1 MSDDHQ
7 ISAGKQ
13 GLEFGRCLI
22 PYLDVC
28 QPVPIDVGRGHQPFH
43 QTISLRANLPFRPP
57 DCDIILKLNYL
68 TLEQAVPTMSTSGSA
83 EEPDAWGI
91 MANLWRLMQSV
102 LDESAPGL
110 ESLGLS
116 VKAFFLLS
124 SVEELPFPAE
134 LARMMHLPP
143 PTVTYMVKQ
152 LEALGLLQRRAE
164 PGDLRKFRLV
174 VTAAGKKAIS
184 QGREAI
190 GVVVAE
196 RLSRVAPED
205 VARLDRIV
213 SVLAGDTSEG

>member
-1 MSDDHQ
+1 
-7 ISAGKQ
+7 
-13 GLEFGRCLI
+13 
-22 PYLDVC
+22 
-28 QPVPIDVGRGHQPFH
+28 
-43 QTISLRANLPFRPP
+43 
-57 DCDIILKLNYL
+57 
-68 TLEQAVPTMSTSGSA
+68 
-83 EEPDAWGI
+83 
-91 MANLWRLMQSV
+91 MQSV